1 MTIFNNSIHDTR
13 NNLTLGNYI
22 IDEALH
28 FSLESGELRN
38 SENSLK
44 INKFYLVMIRV
55 LNKDSKVLVYNYI
68 SYPYIFYNTFLVFIA
83 IRNKFSGV
91 NNHVHKQAGDFLSI
105 FEDRLNI
112 SDVKDKLS
120 LSKDTMN
127 IENIIGN
134 IDGYPYTLTNVEVF
148 KLINRLILQV
158 NVDNMSHLTSLA
170 LDKEY
175 KVFVKEVL
183 STLDD
188 YGSLVKDLD
197 NECNIKPLSI
207 INGCLFVVEDIKKFV
222 ESIRKYNYNINTGP
236 QALRGQVNSINNS
249 LSILDWEYRKSLYN
263 HNSYH
268 VIKGNLYSGHKLSR
282 DKFSFNNIHMN
293 IGGVR

>member
-112 SDVKDKLS
+112 SDVKDKLLLIEFTWP
-120 LSKDTMN
+120 LSAW
-127 IENIIGN
+127 G
-134 IDGYPYTLTNVEVF
+134 PV
-148 KLINRLILQV
+148 LIL
-158 NVDNMSHLTSLA
+158 
-170 LDKEY
+170 
-175 KVFVKEVL
+175 
-183 STLDD
+183 
-188 YGSLVKDLD
+188 
-197 NECNIKPLSI
+197 
-207 INGCLFVVEDIKKFV
+207 
-222 ESIRKYNYNINTGP
+222 
-236 QALRGQVNSINNS
+236 
-249 LSILDWEYRKSLYN
+249 
-263 HNSYH
+263 
-268 VIKGNLYSGHKLSR
+268 
-282 DKFSFNNIHMN
+282 
-293 IGGVR
+293 